1 MVLSIGTRDPAVE
14 KKTTIED
21 KSDWS
26 SEKWLILCIYLNVC
40 DYVIHGLKLSKGQHY
55 TATGNIGHKTLH
67 L

>member
-14 KKTTIED
+14 KKTIED

-40 DYVIHGLKLSKGQHY
+40 DYVIHGFETKY
-55 TATGNIGHKTLH
+55 RATLH
-67 L
+67 GNG

>member
-14 KKTTIED
+14 KKTIED

-55 TATGNIGHKTLH
+55 TAVGNIGHKTLH